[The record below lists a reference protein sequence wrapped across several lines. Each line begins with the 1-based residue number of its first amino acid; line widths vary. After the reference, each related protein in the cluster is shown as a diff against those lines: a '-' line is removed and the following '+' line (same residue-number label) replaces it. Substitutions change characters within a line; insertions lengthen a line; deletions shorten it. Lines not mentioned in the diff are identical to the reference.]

1 MSLFHYIISKFAYNH
16 TLQPMTKE
24 QIKEKRWNNTI
35 ERLRNMP
42 PEKLSKAAKWILKNE
57 ESKEEVWID
66 MRAVLK

>member
-1 MSLFHYIISKFAYNH
+1 
-16 TLQPMTKE
+16 
-24 QIKEKRWNNTI
+24 
-35 ERLRNMP
+35 MP